1 MVTSLDILGRMEMV
15 MMESIEVL
23 GIVSKINRGDR
34 ILEMGSALDMILC
47 NMFFQET

>member
-23 GIVSKINRGDR
+23 GIVSKIYRGDR